1 MADSGLINLGPVLIE
16 QLFTAGNIL
25 EDSYKL
31 EYLRSEER
39 RPFKAVM
46 RYRKETKN
54 KLPEE
59 KIVEVK
65 LPDQEGLLPQEQFDL
80 TQFCTSEDHAIK
92 VAKYFLGIRKLVSH
106 TISFSTTVHGLSLR
120 AGSYIKVITEAT
132 PYSAAN
138 TGTVNSSGVVTSVSE
153 LADGEHNVSYFKT
166 GSEDVEEGIMQ
177 VSGGVVADS
186 TFHGTVFTIKNT
198 TVSQNVYVVEQL
210 TFSEEGTVDIVA
222 SEHPC
227 DDDGVSELAKLIA
240 GDSVITVRS

>member
-1 MADSGLINLGPVLIE
+1 VAID

-39 RPFKAVM
+39 RAFKAVI
-46 RYRKETKN
+46 RYRHESRN
-54 KLPEE
+54 KLPEQR
-59 KIVEVK
+59 VMEVTLNESSNK
-65 LPDQEGLLPQEQFDL
+65 DLPQEQFDL
-80 TQFCTSEDHAIK
+80 TQFCTSRNHAIK
-92 VAKYFLGIRKLVSH
+92 VAQYFLGIRKLVTH
-106 TISFSTTVHGLSLR
+106 TISFSTTVHGLNLR

-153 LADGEHNVSYFKT
+153 LADGEYSVSYFKT
-166 GSEDVEEGIMQ
+166 ASEDVEEGIMQ

-186 TFHGTVFTIKNT
+186 TFHDTVFTIKNT

-210 TFSEEGTVDIVA
+210 TFSQEGTVDIVA

-227 DDDGVSELAKLIA
+227 DSNEVSKLAKLLV
-240 GDSVITVRS
+240 DFNSVNVEDI